1 MEQNKLP
8 VFFHIP
14 KNAGTYTNNMC
25 FSFMQRFA
33 AGKKHYH
40 VDVYKDGI
48 IYYRFICYSE
58 HPLNEKFEQL
68 NHKCLYKINLKD
80 LSFDGLFVFML
91 RIADSGFSDYKEDIY
106 KKLDKNRKLCE
117 FLVLRDPY
125 ERALSLFSYLK
136 SSQSS
141 HESTNGMFGDMTF
154 VEYLNSPYLEG
165 SWLIRRLLKIPN
177 ETPIT
182 KEHFDNT
189 CQILDGFLIS
199 DIKNVDKLISKVF
212 YMCFN
217 IKDCNI
223 DQQKIYSNKTKEKI
237 THDFDSLSEKTRD
250 NFNKQTK
257 WDQLLFNK
265 YKTNV
270 HNLSLIH
277 I

>member
-14 KNAGTYTNNMC
+14 KNAGTYVYNR
-25 FSFMQRFA
+25 SFNLIKELINTDQKTYNLEVRREGA
-33 AGKKHYH
+33 TVYLVVCSAKTELNKKYK
-40 VDVYKDGI
+40 VMNGYSWVRVNYEDLDFNDLNVYFIEVCDVSFGI
-48 IYYRFICYSE
+48 
-58 HPLNEKFEQL
+58 
-68 NHKCLYKINLKD
+68 
-80 LSFDGLFVFML
+80 
-91 RIADSGFSDYKEDIY
+91 YKEDIY
-106 KKLDKNRKLCE
+106 KKLYKNTKLCE

-125 ERALSLFSYLK
+125 ERVLSLFSYLK

-141 HESTNGMFGDMTF
+141 HESTNGVFGDMTF

-165 SWLIRRLLKIPN
+165 SWLIRSLLQIPN

-189 CQILDGFLIS
+189 CEILDNFLIS
-199 DIKNVDKLISKVF
+199 DIKDVDKLISKVF

-223 DQQKIYSNKTKEKI
+223 TQQKIYSNKTKEKI
-237 THDFDSLSEKTRD
+237 THDFDCLSEKTRD
-250 NFNKQTK
+250 NFDNQTK

-270 HNLSLIH
+270 HNS
-277 I
+277 